1 MPTAKLPPATDDQKR
16 AWAFY
21 GEPHAPATKDR
32 VNTTSTTSF
41 SSNGKQVG
49 EVRYIVGWMADQM
62 VRMGWKILIDGSTD
76 WMLKLPGGESVE
88 SKGEV
93 GKDPESDPTHPANA
107 SRKVLESIA
116 WDSRTVREVTTN
128 LFVAGELHYV
138 HDKDGKWRVV
148 SVIRPDREQLLD
160 KAKIKVR
167 GIWPHPADPE
177 APDAPLFGVLNIL
190 DDLLWLNLLSR
201 SQSAN
206 RAGMRGILGVS
217 DSWRV
222 AGQSDSTNADFWTQL
237 NAALSRPME
246 SPDDVSPVGLV
257 GPLELVTPKDGGM
270 MGLTWSIPEFPY
282 DDKIDEKM
290 QGKVQRLAYGL
301 PIPPEVLLGLQA
313 QSKATAF
320 QVEGSTYRAHI
331 EPVALLVSQIA
342 TDTLRKFIDGE
353 TTVEVVP
360 DPTVILARRSS
371 VADVFEAHDRGIVSD
386 AYTREVI
393 GIPQDAAPDEAEM
406 ARRAKA
412 KQPTVVDGVSDPG
425 NDAAEPINAAAR
437 QMPADGGD
445 TGPLFDSDASERLS
459 SALHT
464 IDSTLFYEL
473 VGSSHAAVSKAHE
486 RLGARVRASSR
497 LKSAFPAEMSNEDL
511 GREHAEAIMS
521 ALGTD
526 GEKIVNAAIEPTIK
540 WWGKRLSKAMQ
551 QTENVLAQGETMIEW
566 EKDGPLNSAM
576 TLHKI
581 LTAAVTG
588 VPLAGGEAVVAAA
601 GFPGLN
607 ESDLRAVLDFTN
619 GTGMPGIAMGQA
631 TYLAL
636 LGSGVQVVG
645 HRWQWNPGRM
655 GQTFDPHLER
665 DHVAVFN
672 VEGFVG
678 DNASEWGALPGQGI
692 NAEYCMC
699 TTRWLL
705 RGADGRFMKERSH
718 A

>member
-1 MPTAKLPPATDDQKR
+1 MVKEKLPPATDDQLR
-16 AWAFY
+16 AWGFY
-21 GEPHAPATKDR
+21 GTPHAPATKDR
-32 VNTTSTTSF
+32 VNQKTTFSTS
-41 SSNGKQVG
+41 GKQVG

-62 VRMGWKILIDGSTD
+62 VRMGWRILIDGSTD
-76 WMLKLPGGESVE
+76 WTLALPGGETIE

-93 GKDPESDPTHPANA
+93 GKDVETDETHPANA

-116 WDSRTVREVTTN
+116 WDERTVREVTTN
-128 LFVAGELHYV
+128 LFVAGELHYAL
-138 HDKDGKWRVV
+138 DTSETWRVV
-148 SVIRPDREQLLD
+148 SVIRPDREELLQG
-160 KAKIKVR
+160 AKVKVR

-217 DSWRV
+217 DSWKV
-222 AGQSDSTNADFWTQL
+222 AGQPDSTSADFWTQL
-237 NAALSRPME
+237 EAALSRPME

-270 MGLTWSIPEFPY
+270 VGLTWSIPEFPY

-290 QGKVQRLAYGL
+290 RGKVQRLAYGL

-342 TDTLRKFIDGE
+342 TDTLKLF
-353 TTVEVVP
+353 VELGGKQIKVVP

-393 GIPQDAAPDEAEM
+393 GIPQDAAPDEEEM

-412 KQPTVVDGVSDPG
+412 KQPTIVDGVSDPA
-425 NDAAEPINAAAR
+425 NDAAEPINAAAQ
-437 QMPADGGD
+437 QMPGD
-445 TGPLFDSDASERLS
+445 LTPRQEEAETEAAGRLS
-459 SALHT
+459 GQLHT

-473 VGSSHAAVSKAHE
+473 VGASHAAVAKAHE
-486 RLGARVRASSR
+486 RLGARVRASSK
-497 LKSAFPAEMSNEDL
+497 LKSLFPAELSNEDL
-511 GREHAEAIMS
+511 GREHAEEILS
-521 ALGTD
+521 ALSID
-526 GEKIVNAAIEPTIK
+526 GEKIVNAALEGVVK
-540 WWGKRLSKAMQ
+540 WWAKRLSKAME
-551 QTENVLAQGETMIEW
+551 QTEAVLAQGDVAIEW
-566 EKDGPLNSAM
+566 DSNAPLNSM
-576 TLHKI
+576 LTLHKI
-581 LTAAVTG
+581 LSAAVTG
-588 VPLAGGEAVVAAA
+588 SPLAGGEAVIAAA
-601 GFPGLN
+601 GFSGLN
-607 ESDLRAVLDFTN
+607 EADLRAVMDLTN
-619 GTGMPGIAMGQA
+619 GSGTPGVAMGQA
-631 TYLAL
+631 SMLAL
-636 LGSGVQVVG
+636 TGAGVTIVG

-678 DNASEWGALPGQGI
+678 DNAGEWGALPGQGV
-692 NAEYCMC
+692 NAKYCMC

-705 RGADGRFMKERSH
+705 RGADGRFLKERNH
-718 A
+718 K